1 MGAQKFRKRM
11 AKLKIVFL
19 SIALC
24 WSLPLQAY
32 DIDELVKIL
41 IEKNE
46 NNSAFKYDDQ
56 IDDISLDNADKIFIP
71 EIDYSYSFSNTTS
84 STTSTSTI
92 NSNTNTISAT
102 VNLYNGGFSQLNLI
116 ATQTRNQALDFL
128 RQYQKELLIKELING
143 YNTLQGLVLKKNNQQ
158 KNLNFYERKVQEAE
172 ILFQA
177 NRITKT
183 DLLDFQNELISAES
197 LLLDYDRQIDN
208 LMLQVNKL
216 LDMEL
221 EDEDVDFKR
230 IIEIPDQLVE
240 KKLFSELMNSSYG
253 QYLTYIEQ
261 TYIPE
266 LEMNKKDL
274 KPSVD
279 LSYSLS
285 DSDKFSSSVDHR
297 RSSSLSLT
305 LSVPLYDGYKDEN
318 NFDIQ
323 KYEYQKKLLTHKDL
337 KKDLLNTYLE
347 SWNNY
352 DFYNQKIENQEAIIE
367 TLNLKLKGDEILYKS
382 QKISVTRLIETQN
395 DLNNANNIL
404 LDLVTQK
411 KYYLMDILILN
422 NDLAKITNG
431 LG

>member
-1 MGAQKFRKRM
+1 M
-11 AKLKIVFL
+11 AKLKIIFL
-19 SIALC
+19 SVALC
-24 WSLPLQAY
+24 WCIPLQAY

-41 IEKNE
+41 IDKNE

-56 IDDISLDNADKIFIP
+56 IDDITLDQADKIYIP
-71 EIDYSYSFSNTTS
+71 QIDYTYSFSNTTS
-84 STTSTSTI
+84 STTSTSTV

-128 RQYQKELLIKELING
+128 RLYQKELLIKELING
-143 YNTLQGLVLKKNNQQ
+143 YNTLQGLILKKNNQQ

-183 DLLDFQNELISAES
+183 DLLDFQNELIAAES

-221 EDEDVDFKR
+221 EDEDVDFNR
-230 IIEIPDQLVE
+230 VIEIPDQLVE

-261 TYIPE
+261 TYMPE

-279 LSYSLS
+279 LTYSLS
-285 DSDKFSSSVDHR
+285 DSDKFSSNVDHR

-305 LSVPLYDGYKDEN
+305 LSVPIYDGYKDEN
-318 NFDIQ
+318 NFDIE

-352 DFYNQKIENQEAIIE
+352 NFYLQKIENQNAIIE

-404 LDLVTQK
+404 LDLITQK

>member
-1 MGAQKFRKRM
+1 M
-11 AKLKIVFL
+11 AKLKIIFL
-19 SIALC
+19 SVALC
-24 WSLPLQAY
+24 WCIPLQAY

-41 IEKNE
+41 IDKNE

-56 IDDISLDNADKIFIP
+56 IDDITLDQADKIYIP
-71 EIDYSYSFSNTTS
+71 EIDYTYSFSNTTS
-84 STTSTSTI
+84 STTSTSTV

-143 YNTLQGLVLKKNNQQ
+143 YNTLQGLILKKNNQQ

-221 EDEDVDFKR
+221 EDEDVDFNR
-230 IIEIPDQLVE
+230 VIEIPDQLVE

-261 TYIPE
+261 TYMPE

-279 LSYSLS
+279 LTYSLS
-285 DSDKFSSSVDHR
+285 DSDKFSNSVDHR

-305 LSVPLYDGYKDEN
+305 LSVPIYDGFKDEN
-318 NFDIQ
+318 NFDIE
-323 KYEYQKKLLTHKDL
+323 KYEYQKKLLNHKDL

-352 DFYNQKIENQEAIIE
+352 NFYLQKIENQNAIIE
-367 TLNLKLKGDEILYKS
+367 TLKLKLKGDEILYKS